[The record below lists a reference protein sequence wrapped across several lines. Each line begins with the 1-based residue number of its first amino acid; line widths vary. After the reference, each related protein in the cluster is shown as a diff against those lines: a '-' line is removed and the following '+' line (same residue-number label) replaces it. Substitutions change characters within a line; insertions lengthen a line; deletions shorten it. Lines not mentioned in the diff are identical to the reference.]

1 VLGGRQVFMQLV
13 FYHLTTVATVL
24 VLIVLILGLLN
35 LMRGSDANLS
45 QKLMRWRIALQ
56 FVAIVVIMVFVA
68 LTY

>member
-1 VLGGRQVFMQLV
+1 MQLV